1 MRIRTAGVVA
11 VATLSL
17 FVAACGSNGSAKPSS
32 SGTAKAAGGTLVIWA
47 DDQRA
52 AALKP
57 FADKFGKENGVTVQV
72 QAISKDLQTNFVTA
86 SQSGKGPDIVVGA
99 HDWIGNL
106 VQNGTID
113 PVQLTDS
120 QKAAYADVALQA
132 VSFNGQTY
140 GVPYA
145 IENVALIRNT
155 DLAPNAPT
163 SMEDLVSQGQAL
175 KKDKKVTNIMALQS
189 GQTGDAYHI
198 YPLFSSGGGYLF
210 GKQAN
215 GAWDPSDVGVD
226 SAGSVA
232 AFTKIRGLGEKGS
245 GALTRS
251 ITGDNAIPTFTG
263 KKTAFLISG
272 PWAIADIKKAGI
284 HYDITPVPSFTGGQ
298 TASPF
303 VGVQAFFVASKGKN
317 KALATEFATNY
328 VSTPDL
334 QEALYTANP
343 RPPALTEAL
352 TKVEATDPDIQKWFD
367 AGKSGTPMPN
377 IPAMAAIWDP
387 FGKAEAAIIGGADVK
402 TTLAAAQKS
411 ITSAIAK

>member
-1 MRIRTAGVVA
+1 VVVA
-11 VATLSL
+11 ASAAL
-17 FVAACGSNGSAKPSS
+17 VAAGCSH
-32 SGTAKAAGGTLVIWA
+32 GTPTTTPTPGGTLVIWA

-57 FADKFGKENGVTVQV
+57 FADKFGKDNNVTVDV
-72 QAISKDLQTNFVTA
+72 QAISKDLETNFVTA

-113 PVQLTDS
+113 PVQLSSTQTS
-120 QKAAYADVALQA
+120 AFAPVALQA
-132 VSFNGQTY
+132 VSFDGQTY

-155 DLAPNAPT
+155 DLAPTAPAT
-163 SMEDLVSQGQAL
+163 LEDMVAQGQAL
-175 KKDKKVTNIMALQS
+175 KTAGKVTNILALQV

-198 YPLFSSGGGYLF
+198 YPLFSAGGGYLF

-215 GAWDPSDVGVD
+215 GAWNPKDVGVN
-226 SAGSVA
+226 SATSVA
-232 AFTKIRGLGEKGS
+232 AFTKIRDLGEAGS

-251 ITGDNAIPTFTG
+251 ITADNAIPTFTG
-263 KKTAFLISG
+263 AKTAFLISG

-284 HYDITPVPSFTGGQ
+284 HYDITPVPSFAGGP

-328 VSTPDL
+328 VATPDL
-334 QEALYTANP
+334 QKALYQVNP
-343 RPPALTEAL
+343 RPPALNDAL
-352 TKVEATDPDIQKWFD
+352 TAVEAIDPDIQKWFA

-377 IPAMAAIWDP
+377 IPAMAAVWDP

-402 TTLAAAQKS
+402 STLDAAQTA
-411 ITSAIAK
+411 ITTAIGS

>member
-1 MRIRTAGVVA
+1 LT
-11 VATLSL
+11 
-17 FVAACGSNGSAKPSS
+17 
-32 SGTAKAAGGTLVIWA
+32 IWA

-57 FADKFGKENGVTVQV
+57 FAAKFGQENGVTVTV

-106 VQNGTID
+106 VQNGAID
-113 PVQLTDS
+113 PVQLSDS
-120 QKAAYADVALQA
+120 QKAAFSPVSLDA
-132 VSFNGQTY
+132 VSFNGQLY

-145 IENVALIRNT
+145 VENIALIRNT
-155 DLAPNAPT
+155 ALAPTAPAT
-163 SMEDLVSQGQAL
+163 MEELVAQGQAL
-175 KKDKKVTNIMALQS
+175 KAAGKVTNILSLQS

-210 GKQAN
+210 GKEAN
-215 GAWDPSDVGVD
+215 GQWKPSDVGVN

-232 AFTKIRGLGEKGS
+232 AFTKIRALGEKGS

-251 ITGDNAIPTFTG
+251 VSADNAIPAFTS
-263 KKTAFLISG
+263 KKTAFLVSG

-284 HYDITPVPSFTGGQ
+284 AYDITPVPAFAGGQ
-298 TASPF
+298 PASPF

-317 KALATEFATNY
+317 KALANEFAANY

-334 QEALYTANP
+334 QLALYQANP
-343 RPPALTEAL
+343 RPPALLAAL
-352 TKVEATDPDIQKWFD
+352 DQVKAADPDIQKWAD
-367 AGKSGTPMPN
+367 ASKAGTPMPN
-377 IPAMAAIWDP
+377 IPQMAAIWDP

-402 TTLAAAQKS
+402 TTLDAAQKA
-411 ITSAIAK
+411 ITTAINK

>member
-11 VATLSL
+11 M
-17 FVAACGSNGSAKPSS
+17 AAAALLASACS
-32 SGTAKAAGGTLVIWA
+32 SGTATPQASATHGGTLVIWA

-57 FADKFGKENGVTVQV
+57 FADKFGKDNGVTVQV

-113 PVQLTDS
+113 PVQLTDTQKS
-120 QKAAYADVALQA
+120 QFADVSLQA
-132 VSFNGQTY
+132 VSFNGQLY

-155 DLAPNAPT
+155 DLAPNVPS
-163 SMEDLVSQGQAL
+163 SMEDLIAQGQAL
-175 KKDKKVTNIMALQS
+175 KTAKKVTNIMALQS

-210 GKQAN
+210 GKQSN
-215 GAWDPSDVGVD
+215 GAWNPSDVGVN
-226 SAGSVA
+226 SAGSIA
-232 AFTKIRGLGEKGS
+232 AFTKIRAMGEKGT

-251 ITGDNAIPTFTG
+251 ITGDNAIPTFTSG
-263 KKTAFLISG
+263 KTAFLISG
-272 PWAIADIKKAGI
+272 PWAIADIKKAGV
-284 HYDITPVPSFTGGQ
+284 HYDITPVPSFAGGQ

-328 VSTPDL
+328 VTTPDL
-334 QEALYTANP
+334 QTALYQVNP
-343 RPPALTEAL
+343 RPPALSAAL
-352 TKVEATDPDIQKWFD
+352 TQVEGTDPDIQKWFA

-377 IPAMAAIWDP
+377 IPQMAAIWDP

-402 TTLAAAQKS
+402 STLDAAQKA
-411 ITSAIAK
+411 ITTAIGS

>member
-1 MRIRTAGVVA
+1 MRIRTTSLVVA
-11 VATLSL
+11 AAAAL
-17 FVAACGSNGSAKPSS
+17 FAAGCS
-32 SGTAKAAGGTLVIWA
+32 SGTPTSTPSAGSGGTLVIWA

-57 FADKFGKENGVTVQV
+57 FADKFGKDNHVTVDV

-86 SQSGKGPDIVVGA
+86 SNSNKGPDIVVGA

-113 PVQLTDS
+113 PVQLSDG
-120 QKAAYADVALQA
+120 QKAKFAPVSVQA

-155 DLAPNAPT
+155 DLAPNAPAT
-163 SMEDLVSQGQAL
+163 IEDLVTQGQAL
-175 KKDKKVTNIMALQS
+175 KTAGKVTNVLALQS

-198 YPLFSSGGGYLF
+198 FPLFSAGGGYLF
-210 GKQAN
+210 GKEPN
-215 GAWDPSDVGVD
+215 GAWNPKDVGVN

-232 AFTKIRGLGEKGS
+232 AFTKIEGLGEKGS

-251 ITGDNAIPTFTG
+251 ITADNAIPTFTG
-263 KKTAFLISG
+263 AKTAFLISG

-284 HYDITPVPSFTGGQ
+284 HYDITPVPSFAGGQ

-303 VGVQAFFVASKGKN
+303 VGVQAFFVATKAKN
-317 KALATEFATNY
+317 KALATEFVTNY
-328 VSTPDL
+328 VATPDL
-334 QEALYTANP
+334 QKALYQANP
-343 RPPALTEAL
+343 RPPALTDAL
-352 TKVEATDPDIQKWFD
+352 TAVSPTDPDIQKWFA

-377 IPAMAAIWDP
+377 IPAMAAVWDP

-402 TTLAAAQKS
+402 STLDAAQKA
-411 ITSAIAK
+411 ITTAIGS

>member
-1 MRIRTAGVVA
+1 MRIRTAGVFA
-11 VATLSL
+11 VAATAMLAA
-17 FVAACGSNGSAKPSS
+17 AACGGNATPKASTSPT
-32 SGTAKAAGGTLVIWA
+32 SGGGTLVIWA

-57 FADKFGKENGVTVQV
+57 FADKFGKDNGVTVQV

-86 SQSGKGPDIVVGA
+86 SQAGKGPDIVVGA

-120 QKAAYADVALQA
+120 QKSAFADVSLQA
-132 VSFNGQTY
+132 VSFNGQLY

-155 DLAPNAPT
+155 DLAPNVPS
-163 SMEDLVSQGQAL
+163 SMEDLIAQGQAL
-175 KKDKKVTNIMALQS
+175 KTSKKVTNIMALQS

-210 GKQAN
+210 GKQSN
-215 GAWDPSDVGVD
+215 GAWNPSDVGVN

-232 AFTKIRGLGEKGS
+232 AFTKIRAMGEKGT

-251 ITGDNAIPTFTG
+251 ITGDNAIPTFTSG
-263 KKTAFLISG
+263 KTAFLISG

-284 HYDITPVPSFTGGQ
+284 HYDISPIPAFSGGQ
-298 TASPF
+298 TSSPF

-317 KALATEFATNY
+317 KALANEFATNY

-334 QEALYTANP
+334 QTAMYQVNP
-343 RPPALTEAL
+343 RPPALTAAL
-352 TKVEATDPDIQKWFD
+352 TAVEATDPDIQKWFE

-377 IPAMAAIWDP
+377 IPQMAAIWDP

-402 TTLAAAQKS
+402 STLDAAQTA
-411 ITSAIAK
+411 ITSAINK

>member
-1 MRIRTAGVVA
+1 MRIRTAGVVVTA
-11 VATLSL
+11 ALAML
-17 FVAACGSNGSAKPSS
+17 AAACGSNGAAKSS
-32 SGTAKAAGGTLVIWA
+32 SSAPAKAGGTLVIWA

-57 FADKFGKENGVTVQV
+57 FAQKFGQENGVTVQV

-106 VQNGTID
+106 VQNGAID

-120 QKAAYADVALQA
+120 QKSQYADVALQA

-145 IENVALIRNT
+145 IENIALIRNT
-155 DLAPNAPT
+155 DLAPKAPS

-175 KKDKKVTNIMALQS
+175 KKAKKVTNIMALQV

-210 GKQAN
+210 GQKSN
-215 GAWDPSDVGVD
+215 GAWDPTDVGVN

-232 AFTKIRGLGEKGS
+232 AFTKIRALGEKGS

-251 ITGDNAIPTFTG
+251 ITPDNAIPTFTSG
-263 KKTAFLISG
+263 KTAFLISG

-284 HYDITPVPSFTGGQ
+284 HYDITPVPSFTGGKP
-298 TASPF
+298 ASPF

-317 KALATEFATNY
+317 KALANEFATNY
-328 VSTPDL
+328 VSTPEL
-334 QEALYTANP
+334 QAALYQANP
-343 RPPALTEAL
+343 RPPALTAAL
-352 TKVEATDPDIQKWFD
+352 TQVESTDPDIQKWFE
-367 AGKSGTPMPN
+367 AGKTGTPMPN
-377 IPAMAAIWDP
+377 IPAMAAIWGP

-402 TTLAAAQKS
+402 STLDAAQQA
-411 ITSAIAK
+411 ITAAIAK

>member
-1 MRIRTAGVVA
+1 MRTRTASVVVA
-11 VATLSL
+11 AAVAL
-17 FVAACGSNGSAKPSS
+17 FAAGCSKGTPAPATTSA
-32 SGTAKAAGGTLVIWA
+32 GAGGTLVIWA

-57 FADKFGKENGVTVQV
+57 FAEKFGKDNGVTVDV

-86 SQSGKGPDIVVGA
+86 SNSGKGPDIVVGA

-106 VQNGTID
+106 VQNGSID
-113 PVQLTDS
+113 PVQLSDA
-120 QKAAYADVALQA
+120 QKAKFASVAVQA

-155 DLAPNAPT
+155 DLAPNAPAT
-163 SMEDLVSQGQAL
+163 IEDLVAQGQAL
-175 KKDKKVTNIMALQS
+175 KAAGKVTNIMALQS

-198 YPLFSSGGGYLF
+198 FPLFSAGGGYLF
-210 GKQAN
+210 GKQTN
-215 GAWDPSDVGVD
+215 GAWNAKDVGVN

-232 AFTKIRGLGEKGS
+232 AFTKIEALGEKGS

-251 ITGDNAIPTFTG
+251 ITADNAIPTFTG
-263 KKTAFLISG
+263 AKTAFLVSG
-272 PWAIADIKKAGI
+272 PWAIADIKKAGV
-284 HYDITPVPSFTGGQ
+284 HYAITPVPSFAGGQ

-303 VGVQAFFVASKGKN
+303 VGVQAFFVASKAKN

-328 VSTPDL
+328 VSMPDL
-334 QEALYTANP
+334 QKALYQVNP

-352 TKVEATDPDIQKWFD
+352 TAVQASDPDILKWFD

-377 IPAMAAIWDP
+377 IPAMAAVWDP

-402 TTLAAAQKS
+402 STLDAAQKA
-411 ITSAIAK
+411 ITTAIGS

>member
-11 VATLSL
+11 AAAVALL
-17 FVAACGSNGSAKPSS
+17 AAAACSNN
-32 SGTAKAAGGTLVIWA
+32 GTAQPQASASATSGGTLVIWA

-57 FADKFGKENGVTVQV
+57 FADKFGKDNGVTVQV

-106 VQNGTID
+106 VQNDTID
-113 PVQLTDS
+113 PVQLTDA
-120 QKAAYADVALQA
+120 QKAQFADVALQA
-132 VSFNGQTY
+132 VSFDGQLY

-155 DLAPNAPT
+155 DLAPKAPAT
-163 SMEDLVSQGQAL
+163 MEDLVTQGRAL
-175 KKDKKVTNIMALQS
+175 KDAKKVTNIMALQS

-210 GKQAN
+210 GKQPN
-215 GAWDPSDVGVD
+215 GAWDPKNVGVN

-232 AFTKIRGLGEKGS
+232 AFTKIKAMGEKGS

-251 ITGDNAIPTFTG
+251 ITADNAIPTFTSG
-263 KKTAFLISG
+263 KTAFLISG
-272 PWAIADIKKAGI
+272 PWAIADIKKANI
-284 HYDITPVPSFTGGQ
+284 HYDITPVPSFAGGQ

-303 VGVQAFFVASKGKN
+303 VGVQSFFVASKAKN

-328 VSTPDL
+328 VTSVDL
-334 QEALYTANP
+334 QTALYQVNP
-343 RPPALTEAL
+343 RPPALTAAL
-352 TKVEATDPDIQKWFD
+352 TKVEATDPDIQKWFE

-377 IPAMAAIWDP
+377 IPAMAAVWDP

-402 TTLAAAQKS
+402 STLDTAQTAITAAIKS
-411 ITSAIAK
+411 